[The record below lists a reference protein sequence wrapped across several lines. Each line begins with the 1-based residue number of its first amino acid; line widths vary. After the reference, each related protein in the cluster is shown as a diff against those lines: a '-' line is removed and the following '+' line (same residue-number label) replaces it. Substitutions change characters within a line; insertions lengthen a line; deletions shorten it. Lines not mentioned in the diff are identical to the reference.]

1 MRAQNIRAGVE
12 SGRNPTTL
20 YPYIGADCELF
31 SCRAIF
37 SVQVRFKACKFINGP
52 MHIEHHIAK
61 TSWQQKVE
69 DFVDNAII
77 QHAIVVLI
85 ILNAALLGL
94 ETSSEVM
101 SAYGPEL
108 VVLDHV
114 ILGIFI
120 IELVLL
126 IIARGTDFF
135 KDPWSVFDFVVIA
148 IAVVPATESLSVLR
162 ALRVLRVLRLINKVE
177 SMRKVVG
184 GLLSC
189 LPSLA
194 SVVSLI
200 LIIFYVS
207 AVIATNLFGQ
217 AFPELFG
224 GMGNTAFT
232 LFQVMTL
239 ESWSDGIARPV
250 MEKFPYA
257 WIFFILFILIATFV
271 IVNLFIAVIVDSLT
285 SGSSSEDNQA
295 ARDQSDVLRLEMQ
308 AMRQELR
315 ELKALVLDQ
324 SNR

>member
-1 MRAQNIRAGVE
+1 
-12 SGRNPTTL
+12 
-20 YPYIGADCELF
+20 
-31 SCRAIF
+31 
-37 SVQVRFKACKFINGP
+37 
-52 MHIEHHIAK
+52 MHIERHIAR
-61 TSWQQKVE
+61 TPWQQKVE
-69 DFVDNAII
+69 DFVDNTII
-77 QHAIVVLI
+77 QYAIVVLI

-94 ETSSEVM
+94 ETSPEVM
-101 SAYGPEL
+101 HAYGSEL
-108 VVLDHV
+108 VLLDHV

-120 IELVLL
+120 LELVLL
-126 IIARGTDFF
+126 IIARGIDFF
-135 KDPWSVFDFVVIA
+135 KDPWSVFDFIVIA
-148 IAVVPATESLSVLR
+148 IALVPATESLSVLR

-189 LPSLA
+189 MPSLA

-250 MEKFPYA
+250 MDKFPYA
-257 WIFFILFILIATFV
+257 WIFFIFFILIATFV

-285 SGSSSEDNQA
+285 SGSSSEDSQA
-295 ARDQSDVLRLEMQ
+295 ARDQSDVLQSEMQ

-324 SNR
+324 SKR

>member
-1 MRAQNIRAGVE
+1 
-12 SGRNPTTL
+12 
-20 YPYIGADCELF
+20 
-31 SCRAIF
+31 
-37 SVQVRFKACKFINGP
+37 

>member
-1 MRAQNIRAGVE
+1 
-12 SGRNPTTL
+12 
-20 YPYIGADCELF
+20 
-31 SCRAIF
+31 
-37 SVQVRFKACKFINGP
+37 

-61 TSWQQKVE
+61 TFWQQKVE
-69 DFVDNAII
+69 DFVDNVIV
-77 QHAIVVLI
+77 QYAIVVLI
-85 ILNAALLGL
+85 VLNAALLGL
-94 ETSSEVM
+94 ETNAEIM
-101 SAYGPEL
+101 QAYGAEL
-108 VVLDHV
+108 VFIDHT

-120 IELVLL
+120 LELVLL
-126 IIARGTDFF
+126 IIARGMDFF
-135 KDPWSVFDFVVIA
+135 KDPWSVFDFIVIA
-148 IAVVPATESLSVLR
+148 IALVPATESLSVLR
-162 ALRVLRVLRLINKVE
+162 ALRVLRVLRLINKFD

-217 AFPELFG
+217 EFPELFG

-250 MEKFPYA
+250 MEKFPHA
-257 WIFFILFILIATFV
+257 WIFFIFFILIATFV

-285 SGSSSEDNQA
+285 SGSSDEDNQA
-295 ARDQSDVLRLEMQ
+295 TREKFDHLQTEMQ

-315 ELKALVLDQ
+315 ELKALVIDQ
-324 SNR
+324 SKR

>member
-1 MRAQNIRAGVE
+1 
-12 SGRNPTTL
+12 
-20 YPYIGADCELF
+20 
-31 SCRAIF
+31 
-37 SVQVRFKACKFINGP
+37 
-52 MHIEHHIAK
+52 
-61 TSWQQKVE
+61 
-69 DFVDNAII
+69 
-77 QHAIVVLI
+77 
-85 ILNAALLGL
+85 
-94 ETSSEVM
+94 
-101 SAYGPEL
+101 
-108 VVLDHV
+108 
-114 ILGIFI
+114 
-120 IELVLL
+120 
-126 IIARGTDFF
+126 
-135 KDPWSVFDFVVIA
+135 VFDFVVIA
-148 IAVVPATESLSVLR
+148 IALVPATESLSVLR

-217 AFPELFG
+217 EFPELFG

-257 WIFFILFILIATFV
+257 WVFFIFFILIATFV

-285 SGSSSEDNQA
+285 SGSSSEDTQA
-295 ARDQSDVLRLEMQ
+295 ARDQSDVLQAEIQ
-308 AMRQELR
+308 AMRQELK
-315 ELKALVLDQ
+315 EIKALVLDQ
-324 SNR
+324 SQR

>member
-1 MRAQNIRAGVE
+1 
-12 SGRNPTTL
+12 
-20 YPYIGADCELF
+20 
-31 SCRAIF
+31 
-37 SVQVRFKACKFINGP
+37 
-52 MHIEHHIAK
+52 MHIEHRIAK
-61 TSWQQKVE
+61 TGWQQKVE
-69 DFVDNAII
+69 DFVDNSIV

-94 ETSSEVM
+94 ETSQDVM
-101 SAYGPEL
+101 QAYGSEL
-108 VVLDHV
+108 VLLDHF

-120 IELVLL
+120 LELVLL

-135 KDPWSVFDFVVIA
+135 KDPWSMFDFVVIA

-285 SGSSSEDNQA
+285 SGSSSEDSQA
-295 ARDQSDVLRLEMQ
+295 ARDQSDILQLEMQ
-308 AMRQELR
+308 AMRQEIR
-315 ELKALVLDQ
+315 ELKALVIDQ
-324 SNR
+324 SKR

>member
-1 MRAQNIRAGVE
+1 
-12 SGRNPTTL
+12 
-20 YPYIGADCELF
+20 
-31 SCRAIF
+31 
-37 SVQVRFKACKFINGP
+37 
-52 MHIEHHIAK
+52 MHIEHHTAK
-61 TSWQQKVE
+61 TNWQQKVE

-77 QHAIVVLI
+77 QYAIVVLI

-94 ETSSEVM
+94 ETNQDVM
-101 SAYGPEL
+101 QAYGAEL
-108 VVLDHV
+108 VILDHF
-114 ILGIFI
+114 ILGVFI
-120 IELVLL
+120 LELALL
-126 IIARGTDFF
+126 IIARGADFF

-148 IAVVPATESLSVLR
+148 IALVPATESLSVLR
-162 ALRVLRVLRLINKVE
+162 ALRVLRVLRLINKFD

-217 AFPELFG
+217 EFPELFG

-257 WIFFILFILIATFV
+257 WVFFVFFILIATFV

-285 SGSSSEDNQA
+285 SGSSSEDTQA
-295 ARDQSDVLRLEMQ
+295 ARDQSNELQAEIQ
-308 AMRQELR
+308 AMRQELK
-315 ELKALVLDQ
+315 ELKTLVIDQ
-324 SNR
+324 SKR

>member
-1 MRAQNIRAGVE
+1 M
-12 SGRNPTTL
+12 
-20 YPYIGADCELF
+20 
-31 SCRAIF
+31 
-37 SVQVRFKACKFINGP
+37 
-52 MHIEHHIAK
+52 
-61 TSWQQKVE
+61 
-69 DFVDNAII
+69 
-77 QHAIVVLI
+77 
-85 ILNAALLGL
+85 
-94 ETSSEVM
+94 
-101 SAYGPEL
+101 
-108 VVLDHV
+108 VLDHV

>member
-1 MRAQNIRAGVE
+1 
-12 SGRNPTTL
+12 
-20 YPYIGADCELF
+20 
-31 SCRAIF
+31 
-37 SVQVRFKACKFINGP
+37 

-61 TSWQQKVE
+61 TNWQQKLE
-69 DFVDNAII
+69 DFVDNVIVQYI
-77 QHAIVVLI
+77 IVVLI

-94 ETSSEVM
+94 ETNQEVM
-101 SAYGPEL
+101 QAFGAEMVL
-108 VVLDHV
+108 LDHF
-114 ILGIFI
+114 ILGVFI
-120 IELVLL
+120 LELILL

-135 KDPWSVFDFVVIA
+135 KDPWSVFDFFVIA
-148 IAVVPATESLSVLR
+148 IALVPATESLSVLR
-162 ALRVLRVLRLINKVE
+162 ALRVLRVLRLINKFE
-177 SMRKVVG
+177 SMRRVVG

-217 AFPELFG
+217 EFPELFG

-257 WIFFILFILIATFV
+257 WVFFIFFILIATFV

-285 SGSSSEDNQA
+285 SGSSSEDTQA
-295 ARDQSDVLRLEMQ
+295 AREQNDALQAELQ
-308 AMRQELR
+308 AMQQELK
-315 ELKALVLDQ
+315 EIKALVLDQ
-324 SNR
+324 SKR

>member
-1 MRAQNIRAGVE
+1 
-12 SGRNPTTL
+12 
-20 YPYIGADCELF
+20 
-31 SCRAIF
+31 
-37 SVQVRFKACKFINGP
+37 

-61 TSWQQKVE
+61 TNWQQKLE
-69 DFVDNAII
+69 DFVDNLIVQYI
-77 QHAIVVLI
+77 IVVLI

-94 ETSSEVM
+94 ETNQEVM
-101 SAYGPEL
+101 QAFGAEL
-108 VVLDHV
+108 VLLDHF
-114 ILGIFI
+114 ILGVFI
-120 IELVLL
+120 LELILL

-135 KDPWSVFDFVVIA
+135 KDPWSVFDFFVIA
-148 IAVVPATESLSVLR
+148 IALVPATESLSVLR
-162 ALRVLRVLRLINKVE
+162 ALRVLRVLRLINKFE
-177 SMRKVVG
+177 SMRRVVG

-217 AFPELFG
+217 EFPELFG

-257 WIFFILFILIATFV
+257 WVFFIFFILIATFV

-285 SGSSSEDNQA
+285 SGSSSEDTQA
-295 ARDQSDVLRLEMQ
+295 AREQNDALQAELQ
-308 AMRQELR
+308 AMRQELK
-315 ELKALVLDQ
+315 EIKALVLDQ
-324 SNR
+324 SKR

>member
-1 MRAQNIRAGVE
+1 
-12 SGRNPTTL
+12 
-20 YPYIGADCELF
+20 
-31 SCRAIF
+31 
-37 SVQVRFKACKFINGP
+37 

-61 TSWQQKVE
+61 TGWQQKVE
-69 DFVDNAII
+69 DFVDNVFI

-94 ETSSEVM
+94 ETSAEVM
-101 SAYGPEL
+101 QSFGTEL
-108 VVLDHV
+108 MVLDHV

-120 IELVLL
+120 LELVLL
-126 IIARGTDFF
+126 IIARGMDFF
-135 KDPWSVFDFVVIA
+135 KDPWSMFDFIVIA
-148 IAVVPATESLSVLR
+148 IALVPVTESLSVLR

-189 LPSLA
+189 MPSLA
-194 SVVSLI
+194 SVISLI

-207 AVIATNLFGQ
+207 AVIATNLFGP
-217 AFPELFG
+217 AFPEFFG
-224 GMGNTAFT
+224 NLGNTAFT

-257 WIFFILFILIATFV
+257 WIFFVLFILIATFV

-285 SGSSSEDNQA
+285 SGSSSEDSQA
-295 ARDQSDVLRLEMQ
+295 ARDKSDVLQTEMQ

-324 SNR
+324 SKR

>member
-1 MRAQNIRAGVE
+1 
-12 SGRNPTTL
+12 
-20 YPYIGADCELF
+20 
-31 SCRAIF
+31 
-37 SVQVRFKACKFINGP
+37 
-52 MHIEHHIAK
+52 MHIEHRIAK
-61 TSWQQKVE
+61 TGWQQKVE
-69 DFVDNAII
+69 DFVDNSIV

-94 ETSSEVM
+94 ETSQDVM
-101 SAYGPEL
+101 QAYGSEL
-108 VVLDHV
+108 VLLDHF

-120 IELVLL
+120 LELFLL

-135 KDPWSVFDFVVIA
+135 KDPWSMFDFVVIA

-285 SGSSSEDNQA
+285 SGSSSEESQA
-295 ARDQSDVLRLEMQ
+295 ARDQSDILQLEMQ
-308 AMRQELR
+308 AMRQEIR
-315 ELKALVLDQ
+315 ELKALVIDQ
-324 SNR
+324 SKR

>member
-1 MRAQNIRAGVE
+1 
-12 SGRNPTTL
+12 
-20 YPYIGADCELF
+20 
-31 SCRAIF
+31 
-37 SVQVRFKACKFINGP
+37 

-135 KDPWSVFDFVVIA
+135 KDPWSVFDFFVIA

>member
-1 MRAQNIRAGVE
+1 
-12 SGRNPTTL
+12 
-20 YPYIGADCELF
+20 
-31 SCRAIF
+31 
-37 SVQVRFKACKFINGP
+37 
-52 MHIEHHIAK
+52 MHIEHHTAK
-61 TSWQQKVE
+61 TNWQQKVE

-77 QHAIVVLI
+77 QYAIVILI

-94 ETSSEVM
+94 ETNQDVM
-101 SAYGPEL
+101 QAYGAEL
-108 VVLDHV
+108 VILDHF
-114 ILGIFI
+114 ILGVFI
-120 IELVLL
+120 LELALL
-126 IIARGTDFF
+126 IIARGADFF

-148 IAVVPATESLSVLR
+148 IALVPATESLSVLR
-162 ALRVLRVLRLINKVE
+162 ALRVLRVLRLINKFD

-217 AFPELFG
+217 EFPELFG

-257 WIFFILFILIATFV
+257 WVFFVFFILIATFV

-285 SGSSSEDNQA
+285 SGSSSEDTQA
-295 ARDQSDVLRLEMQ
+295 ARDQSNELQAEIQ
-308 AMRQELR
+308 AMRQELK
-315 ELKALVLDQ
+315 ELKALVIDQ
-324 SNR
+324 SKR

>member
-1 MRAQNIRAGVE
+1 
-12 SGRNPTTL
+12 
-20 YPYIGADCELF
+20 
-31 SCRAIF
+31 
-37 SVQVRFKACKFINGP
+37 
-52 MHIEHHIAK
+52 MHIEHRIAK
-61 TSWQQKVE
+61 TLWQQKIE
-69 DFVDNAII
+69 DFVENPII

-94 ETSSEVM
+94 ETSAEVM
-101 SAYGPEL
+101 QAYGTEL
-108 VVLDHV
+108 VLIDHL

-120 IELVLL
+120 LEIALL

-148 IAVVPATESLSVLR
+148 IALVPATESLSVLR

-224 GMGNTAFT
+224 SMGNTAFT

-257 WIFFILFILIATFV
+257 WIFFIFFILIATFV
-271 IVNLFIAVIVDSLT
+271 IVNLFIAVIVDSLN
-285 SGSSSEDNQA
+285 SGASDKDAQVTI
-295 ARDQSDVLRLEMQ
+295 DQSHALQSELL

-324 SNR
+324 SKR

>member
-1 MRAQNIRAGVE
+1 
-12 SGRNPTTL
+12 
-20 YPYIGADCELF
+20 
-31 SCRAIF
+31 
-37 SVQVRFKACKFINGP
+37 

-61 TSWQQKVE
+61 TFWQQKVE
-69 DFVDNAII
+69 DFVDNVIV
-77 QHAIVVLI
+77 QYAIVVLI
-85 ILNAALLGL
+85 VLNAALLGL
-94 ETSSEVM
+94 ETNAEIM
-101 SAYGPEL
+101 QAYGTEL
-108 VVLDHV
+108 VFIDHT

-120 IELVLL
+120 LELVLL
-126 IIARGTDFF
+126 IIARGMDFF
-135 KDPWSVFDFVVIA
+135 KDPWSVFDFIVIA
-148 IAVVPATESLSVLR
+148 IALVPATESLSVLR
-162 ALRVLRVLRLINKVE
+162 ALRVLRVLRLINKFD

-217 AFPELFG
+217 EFPELFG

-250 MEKFPYA
+250 MEKFPHA
-257 WIFFILFILIATFV
+257 WIFFIFFILIATFV

-285 SGSSSEDNQA
+285 SGSSDEDNQA
-295 ARDQSDVLRLEMQ
+295 TREKFDHLQTEMQ

-315 ELKALVLDQ
+315 ELKALVIDQ
-324 SNR
+324 SKR

>member
-1 MRAQNIRAGVE
+1 
-12 SGRNPTTL
+12 
-20 YPYIGADCELF
+20 
-31 SCRAIF
+31 
-37 SVQVRFKACKFINGP
+37 

-61 TSWQQKVE
+61 TGWQQKVE
-69 DFVDNAII
+69 DFVDNSIV

-94 ETSSEVM
+94 ETSQEVM
-101 SAYGPEL
+101 HAYGSEL
-108 VVLDHV
+108 VLLDHF
-114 ILGIFI
+114 ILGVFI
-120 IELVLL
+120 LELVLL

-135 KDPWSVFDFVVIA
+135 KDPWSVFDFFVIA
-148 IAVVPATESLSVLR
+148 IALVPATESLSVLR
-162 ALRVLRVLRLINKVE
+162 ALRVLRVLRLINKFE

-217 AFPELFG
+217 EFPELFG

-257 WIFFILFILIATFV
+257 WIFFIFFILIATFV

-285 SGSSSEDNQA
+285 SGSSSEETQA
-295 ARDQSDVLRLEMQ
+295 ARDQSDILQSEMQ

-315 ELKALVLDQ
+315 ELKALVIDQ
-324 SNR
+324 SKR

>member
-1 MRAQNIRAGVE
+1 
-12 SGRNPTTL
+12 
-20 YPYIGADCELF
+20 
-31 SCRAIF
+31 
-37 SVQVRFKACKFINGP
+37 

-61 TSWQQKVE
+61 TGWQQKVE
-69 DFVDNAII
+69 DFVDNTII

-94 ETSSEVM
+94 ETSQDVM
-101 SAYGPEL
+101 HAYGAEL
-108 VVLDHV
+108 VLLDHF

-120 IELVLL
+120 LELVLL

-135 KDPWSVFDFVVIA
+135 KDPWSVFDFIVIA
-148 IAVVPATESLSVLR
+148 IALVPATESLSVLR

-217 AFPELFG
+217 EFPELFG

-257 WIFFILFILIATFV
+257 WIFFIFFILIATFV

-285 SGSSSEDNQA
+285 SGSSSEDTQA
-295 ARDQSDVLRLEMQ
+295 ARDQSDVLQSEIQ
-308 AMRQELR
+308 AMRQELK

-324 SNR
+324 CKR

>member
-1 MRAQNIRAGVE
+1 
-12 SGRNPTTL
+12 
-20 YPYIGADCELF
+20 
-31 SCRAIF
+31 
-37 SVQVRFKACKFINGP
+37 

-61 TSWQQKVE
+61 TNWQQKVE
-69 DFVDNAII
+69 DFVDNSII

-94 ETSSEVM
+94 ETNQDVM
-101 SAYGPEL
+101 QAYGAEL
-108 VVLDHV
+108 VLLDHF

-120 IELVLL
+120 LELVLL

-148 IAVVPATESLSVLR
+148 IALVPATESLSVLR

-217 AFPELFG
+217 EFPELFG

-257 WIFFILFILIATFV
+257 WVFFIFFILIATFV

-285 SGSSSEDNQA
+285 SGSSSEDTQA
-295 ARDQSDVLRLEMQ
+295 ARDQSDVLQAEIQ
-308 AMRQELR
+308 AMRQELK
-315 ELKALVLDQ
+315 EIKALVLDRSQ
-324 SNR
+324 R

>member
-1 MRAQNIRAGVE
+1 
-12 SGRNPTTL
+12 
-20 YPYIGADCELF
+20 
-31 SCRAIF
+31 
-37 SVQVRFKACKFINGP
+37 

-295 ARDQSDVLRLEMQ
+295 ARNQSDVLRLEMQ

>member
-1 MRAQNIRAGVE
+1 
-12 SGRNPTTL
+12 
-20 YPYIGADCELF
+20 
-31 SCRAIF
+31 
-37 SVQVRFKACKFINGP
+37 

-61 TSWQQKVE
+61 TNWQQKVE
-69 DFVDNAII
+69 DFVDNTII

-94 ETSSEVM
+94 ETNQEVM
-101 SAYGPEL
+101 QAYGAEL
-108 VVLDHV
+108 VLLDHF

-120 IELVLL
+120 LELVLL

-148 IAVVPATESLSVLR
+148 IALVPATESLSVLR

-217 AFPELFG
+217 EFPELFG

-257 WIFFILFILIATFV
+257 WIFFIFFILIATFV

-285 SGSSSEDNQA
+285 SGSSSEDTQA
-295 ARDQSDVLRLEMQ
+295 ARDQSDVLQAEMQ
-308 AMRQELR
+308 AMRQELK
-315 ELKALVLDQ
+315 ELKALVIDQ
-324 SNR
+324 SKR

>member
-1 MRAQNIRAGVE
+1 
-12 SGRNPTTL
+12 
-20 YPYIGADCELF
+20 
-31 SCRAIF
+31 
-37 SVQVRFKACKFINGP
+37 

-61 TSWQQKVE
+61 TGWQQKVE
-69 DFVDNAII
+69 DFVDNSII

-94 ETSSEVM
+94 ETSPEVM
-101 SAYGPEL
+101 HAYGSEL
-108 VVLDHV
+108 VVLDHL

-120 IELVLL
+120 CELVLL
-126 IIARGTDFF
+126 IIARGADFF

-148 IAVVPATESLSVLR
+148 IALVPATESLSVLR

-257 WIFFILFILIATFV
+257 WIFFIFFILIATFV

-285 SGSSSEDNQA
+285 SGSSSEDTQA
-295 ARDQSDVLRLEMQ
+295 ARDQSDVLQSEMQ

-324 SNR
+324 SKR

>member
-1 MRAQNIRAGVE
+1 
-12 SGRNPTTL
+12 
-20 YPYIGADCELF
+20 
-31 SCRAIF
+31 
-37 SVQVRFKACKFINGP
+37 

-308 AMRQELR
+308 AMRQDLR

>member
-1 MRAQNIRAGVE
+1 
-12 SGRNPTTL
+12 
-20 YPYIGADCELF
+20 
-31 SCRAIF
+31 
-37 SVQVRFKACKFINGP
+37 

-61 TSWQQKVE
+61 TGWQQKVE
-69 DFVDNAII
+69 DFVDNSIV

-94 ETSSEVM
+94 ETSQDVM
-101 SAYGPEL
+101 QAYGSEL
-108 VVLDHV
+108 VLLDHF

-120 IELVLL
+120 LELVLL

-148 IAVVPATESLSVLR
+148 IALVPATESLSVLR

-217 AFPELFG
+217 EFPELFG

-257 WIFFILFILIATFV
+257 WIFFIFFILIATFV

-285 SGSSSEDNQA
+285 SGSSSEDTQA
-295 ARDQSDVLRLEMQ
+295 ARDQSDVLQSEMQ

-315 ELKALVLDQ
+315 ELKALVIDQ
-324 SNR
+324 SKR

>member
-1 MRAQNIRAGVE
+1 
-12 SGRNPTTL
+12 
-20 YPYIGADCELF
+20 
-31 SCRAIF
+31 
-37 SVQVRFKACKFINGP
+37 

-69 DFVDNAII
+69 DFVDNTII
-77 QHAIVVLI
+77 QYAIVVLI

-94 ETSSEVM
+94 ETSPDVM
-101 SAYGPEL
+101 QAYGSEL
-108 VVLDHV
+108 VVLDHL

-120 IELVLL
+120 CELVLL
-126 IIARGTDFF
+126 IIARGVDFF

-148 IAVVPATESLSVLR
+148 IALVPATESLSVLR

-189 LPSLA
+189 MPSLA

-217 AFPELFG
+217 AFPDLFG
-224 GMGNTAFT
+224 SMGHTAFT

-257 WIFFILFILIATFV
+257 WIFFIFFILIATFV

-285 SGSSSEDNQA
+285 SGSSSEDTQA
-295 ARDQSDVLRLEMQ
+295 ARDQSDVLQAEMQ
-308 AMRQELR
+308 AMRQELK
-315 ELKALVLDQ
+315 ELKALVIDQ
-324 SNR
+324 SKR

>member
-1 MRAQNIRAGVE
+1 
-12 SGRNPTTL
+12 
-20 YPYIGADCELF
+20 
-31 SCRAIF
+31 
-37 SVQVRFKACKFINGP
+37 
-52 MHIEHHIAK
+52 MHIEHRIAK
-61 TSWQQKVE
+61 TGWQQKVE
-69 DFVDNAII
+69 DFVDNSIV

-94 ETSSEVM
+94 ETSQDVM
-101 SAYGPEL
+101 QAYGSEL
-108 VVLDHV
+108 VLLDHF

-120 IELVLL
+120 LELVLL

-135 KDPWSVFDFVVIA
+135 KDPWSMFDFVVIA

-285 SGSSSEDNQA
+285 SGSSSEESQA
-295 ARDQSDVLRLEMQ
+295 ARDQSDILQLEMQ
-308 AMRQELR
+308 AMRQEIR
-315 ELKALVLDQ
+315 ELKALVIDQ
-324 SNR
+324 SKR

>member
-1 MRAQNIRAGVE
+1 
-12 SGRNPTTL
+12 
-20 YPYIGADCELF
+20 
-31 SCRAIF
+31 
-37 SVQVRFKACKFINGP
+37 

-61 TSWQQKVE
+61 TGWQQKVE
-69 DFVDNAII
+69 DFVDNTII

-94 ETSSEVM
+94 ETSQDVM
-101 SAYGPEL
+101 HAYGAEL
-108 VVLDHV
+108 VLLDHF

-120 IELVLL
+120 LELVLL

-135 KDPWSVFDFVVIA
+135 KDPWSVFDFIVIA
-148 IAVVPATESLSVLR
+148 IALVPATESLSVLR

-217 AFPELFG
+217 EFPELFG

-257 WIFFILFILIATFV
+257 WIFFIFFILIATFV

-285 SGSSSEDNQA
+285 SGSSSEDTQA
-295 ARDQSDVLRLEMQ
+295 ARDQSDVLQSEIQ
-308 AMRQELR
+308 AMRQELK

-324 SNR
+324 SKR